1 MPLHAIRN
9 KNYVGGAPKCL
20 TDFTEI
26 ELALLS
32 PVHAHGY
39 CFSYVGGKQ
48 KNLKETLTFMR
59 VEERILARAVTQL
72 RTMGLTKYIVILST
86 GNMTDQQKQKV

>member
-1 MPLHAIRN
+1 MPLYAIRN

-20 TDFTEI
+20 TDLTEI

-32 PVHAHGY
+32 PAHAHGY

-48 KNLKETLTFMR
+48 KNLKGTLTFMR
-59 VEERILARAVTQL
+59 VQERRIARSVTQL
-72 RTMGLTKYIVILST
+72 CAMGLTKHIVILST
-86 GNMTDQQKQKV
+86 GRMTD